1 MKGPENDKHPLYWE
15 RVALGELTGPGG
27 SEEEERLAVIAESN
41 REILS
46 QLPEHEVVREV
57 MRRRRQQSPAATK
70 AILFG
75 SWHWLVPVASAT
87 ALVGGLVLA
96 IRAVPDG
103 DPTGHV
109 RRDDVTKTHAT
120 KTHAAER
127 DVTDQAQDPLGG
139 ERSKGSPRLIV
150 QRRTAQG
157 VANLRS
163 GDDAKPNDLL
173 QLSYRAEGH
182 RYGVVVSVDGRG
194 VVTRHLPET
203 GSEAATV
210 KPEGRQFLPTS
221 YQLDDAP
228 DFESFYLVVSTEPF
242 QVDGVLRAIEQR
254 APSETELELDAKLVQ
269 FVFTL
274 RKVEAP
280 K

>member
-1 MKGPENDKHPLYWE
+1 MKSPNNDKHPLYWE

-27 SEEEERLAVIAESN
+27 SEQEERLAVIDASN
-41 REILS
+41 RAILA
-46 QLPEHEVVREV
+46 QLPEHEVVQEV
-57 MRRRRQQSPAATK
+57 TQRRRKQSPAPTK
-70 AILFG
+70 GRLFG
-75 SWHWLVPVASAT
+75 SWHWLVPVASTT

-96 IRAVPDG
+96 VRAVSEG
-103 DPTGHV
+103 DSSGHV
-109 RRDDVTKTHAT
+109 LRDDGAEHAGNEP
-120 KTHAAER
+120 AE
-127 DVTDQAQDPLGG
+127 DPLVG

-150 QRRTAQG
+150 QRRTTQG
-157 VANLRS
+157 VANLNS

-203 GSEAATV
+203 GSDAATI

-228 DFESFYLVVSTEPF
+228 DFESFYLVVSSEPF
-242 QVDGVLRAIEQR
+242 QVDGVLRAIEHR
-254 APSETELELDAKLVQ
+254 ASGETPLKLDKKLVQ
-269 FVFTL
+269 SVFTL
-274 RKVEAP
+274 RKLEVP